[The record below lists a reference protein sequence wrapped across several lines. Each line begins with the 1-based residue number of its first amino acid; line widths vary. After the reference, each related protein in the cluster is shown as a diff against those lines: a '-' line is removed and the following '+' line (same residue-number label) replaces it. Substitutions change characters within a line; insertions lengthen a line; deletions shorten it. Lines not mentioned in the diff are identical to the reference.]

1 MKKWNFNNF
10 MVFFILSFIAFAPDF
25 ITPAICGRWIDEAS
39 AAGNVSAGFTK
50 IFILMIA
57 FGIIA
62 IIASFLL
69 IKRTKKWRFYH
80 AKISDLNTK

>member
-69 IKRTKKWRFYH
+69 IKRTKKMEVLSCKDIR
-80 AKISDLNTK
+80 S